1 MITIISGTNRLNSST
16 LKLSR
21 YYQKQ
26 FNKLGEEAQ
35 VFSLEDLPPDL
46 IISDLYGARSETFE
60 KIWDKIGTS
69 DKFVFVIPEYNGSF
83 PGVLK
88 TFLDASKYPDSFH
101 GKKVALVGLSSGKYG
116 NIRGIEHFTGV
127 CHYMQMHVL
136 PLKIHIPHIREEMNA
151 DGDLFKE
158 DTVKFTD
165 MQIKALIEF

>member
-26 FNKLGEEAQ
+26 FTKLGADTTL
-35 VFSLEDLPPDL
+35 FSLENLPPNL
-46 IISDLYGARSETFE
+46 IVSDLYGARSEDFSKILSPIEHSE
-60 KIWDKIGTS
+60 KL
-69 DKFVFVIPEYNGSF
+69 VFVIPEYNGSF

-88 TFLDASKYPDSFH
+88 TFLDATKYPDSFQ

-136 PLKIHIPHIREEMNA
+136 PLKIHIPYIRQEINEE
-151 DGDLFKE
+151 GDLFQE
-158 DTVKFTD
+158 ETVLFTQ
-165 MQIKALIEF
+165 MQIENFLKF

>member
-1 MITIISGTNRLNSST
+1 MITIISGTNRVNSNT
-16 LKLSR
+16 LRLSK

-26 FNKLGEEAQ
+26 FHLLGEEST
-35 VFSLEDLPPDL
+35 VFSLEDLPPNL
-46 IISDLYGARSETFE
+46 IVSDLYGARSEAFE
-60 KIWDKIGTS
+60 NIIQNLEKS

-88 TFLDASKYPDSFH
+88 TFLDACKYPDSFH

-136 PLKIHIPHIREEMNA
+136 PLKIHIPNFRQEIDEK
-151 DGDLFKE
+151 GDLFKE
-158 DTVKFTD
+158 DTVKFTQ
-165 MQIKALIEF
+165 MQIEAFIKF

>member
-16 LKLSR
+16 LKLSK

-26 FNKLGEEAQ
+26 FAKLGSETAL
-35 VFSLEDLPPDL
+35 FSLEDLPPNL
-46 IISDLYGARSETFE
+46 IVSDLYGARSEAFNKIMTRIDPSE
-60 KIWDKIGTS
+60 KI
-69 DKFVFVIPEYNGSF
+69 VFVIPEYNGSF

-88 TFLDASKYPDSFH
+88 TFLDATKYPDSFQ

-136 PLKIHIPHIREEMNA
+136 PLKIHIPYIRQEIN
-151 DGDLFKE
+151 DQGDLFNE
-158 DTVKFTD
+158 DTVRFTQ
-165 MQIKALIEF
+165 MQIENFLKF

>member
-16 LKLSR
+16 LRLSK

-26 FNKLGEEAQ
+26 FTALGEDATI
-35 VFSLEDLPPDL
+35 FSLEDLPPNL
-46 IISDLYGARSETFE
+46 IVSDLYGARSEAFE
-60 KIWDKIGTS
+60 KILQKIATS
-69 DKFVFVIPEYNGSF
+69 EKFVFIIPEYNGSF

-88 TFLDASKYPDSFH
+88 TFLDACKYPDSFH

-136 PLKIHIPHIREEMNA
+136 PLKIHIPHIREEINEN
-151 DGDLFKE
+151 GDLFKE
-158 DTVKFTD
+158 DTVKFTQ
-165 MQIKALIEF
+165 MQVEAFIKF